1 MSLLERSLSEGEF
14 VVTTEL
20 TPPKGID
27 LTELYANAD
36 YLKGHVHGI
45 NLTDS
50 HRARM
55 TVDPKAVAHLLLSRG
70 IEPIVQITAR
80 DRNRIAIQAD
90 LLGAS
95 ALGIENFVFMTG
107 DSPVGGDHPNA
118 KAVFD
123 LSTAEMLAAAEGLR
137 LGRDMQGNELNGAPN
152 LFLGAVANPAAKSLE
167 AEIANTQRKADN
179 GAKFLQTQAIFEP
192 ARLETFMRSLQR
204 DGVSVLAGVIPLK
217 SAKMA
222 RWLNAN
228 VPGIIV
234 SEALLAEL
242 DAAAS
247 IGCEEEVGI
256 AIAAR
261 VIRALRPICA
271 GVHIMAIGWER
282 RIPQILAAGGI
293 HR

>member
-1 MSLLERSLSEGEF
+1 
-14 VVTTEL
+14 
-20 TPPKGID
+20 
-27 LTELYANAD
+27 
-36 YLKGHVHGI
+36 
-45 NLTDS
+45 
-50 HRARM
+50 
-55 TVDPKAVAHLLLSRG
+55 
-70 IEPIVQITAR
+70 
-80 DRNRIAIQAD
+80 
-90 LLGAS
+90 
-95 ALGIENFVFMTG
+95 
-107 DSPVGGDHPNA
+107 
-118 KAVFD
+118 
-123 LSTAEMLAAAEGLR
+123 MLAAAEGLR

>member
-1 MSLLERSLSEGEF
+1 MSLLERALSEGEF

-36 YLKGHVHGI
+36 SLKEYVHAI

-55 TVDPKAVAHLLLSRG
+55 TVEPKAVAHLLLSRG
-70 IEPIVQITAR
+70 VEPIVQITAR

-107 DSPVGGDHPNA
+107 DSPEGGDHPSA

-123 LSTAEMLAAAEGLR
+123 LTTTEMLAAADGLSA
-137 LGRDMQGNELNGAPN
+137 GRDMQGNALKGAPK
-152 LFLGAVANPAAKSLE
+152 LFIGAVANPVAKSFE
-167 AEIANTQRKADN
+167 AEIANTQRKVDS

-192 ARLETFMRSLQR
+192 ARLETFMLSLQR
-204 DGVSVLAGVIPLK
+204 NVSVLAGVIPLK

-222 RWLNAN
+222 RWLAAN

-234 SEALLAEL
+234 PEAVLAEL
-242 DAAAS
+242 DAAAGS
-247 IGCEEEVGI
+247 RREEDVGI
-256 AIAAR
+256 AIAGR
-261 VIRALRPICA
+261 LIGALRPVCA

-282 RIPQILAAGGI
+282 QIPQILAAGGI
-293 HR
+293 RR